1 MTALG
6 FTTFKYHRWYKLIRD
21 EVLLSFGL
29 ILQRY
34 GLFHM
39 LVEGWPTFERCI
51 SFPPDTV
58 WGY

>member
-29 ILQRY
+29 IL
-34 GLFHM
+34 
-39 LVEGWPTFERCI
+39 
-51 SFPPDTV
+51 
-58 WGY
+58 